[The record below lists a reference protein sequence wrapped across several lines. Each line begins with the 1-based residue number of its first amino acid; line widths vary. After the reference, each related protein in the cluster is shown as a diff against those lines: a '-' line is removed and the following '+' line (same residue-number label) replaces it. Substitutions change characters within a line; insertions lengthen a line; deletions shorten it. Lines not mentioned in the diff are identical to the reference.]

1 MLATANPPDEVTRT
15 PHGWITVV
23 GGSEGT
29 TPPPSPDLEGV
40 SRGKEAGGGVSS
52 SSPALH

>member
-1 MLATANPPDEVTRT
+1 MVGLQ
-15 PHGWITVV
+15 WV

-52 SSPALH
+52 SSPAQEGAERHPPDTAP